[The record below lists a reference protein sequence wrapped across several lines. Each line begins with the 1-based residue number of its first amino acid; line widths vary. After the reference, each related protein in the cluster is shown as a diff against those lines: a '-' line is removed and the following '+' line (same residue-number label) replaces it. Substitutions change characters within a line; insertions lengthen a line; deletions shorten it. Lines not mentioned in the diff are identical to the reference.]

1 MASITIMDLRQDIN
15 SCERLHG
22 LVWNGQENHT
32 CLPASLRRHRDFVTV
47 AVDDFV
53 AGLCKETSK
62 ASADVS
68 FSNNGYRLESVCGV
82 EKEYA
87 SRSRRSSMCERL
99 RFQVLGDVDPIL
111 R

>member
-1 MASITIMDLRQDIN
+1 MDLRQDKN
-15 SCERLHG
+15 WCKRLHG
-22 LVWNGQENHT
+22 LVWNGQVNHT

-87 SRSRRSSMCERL
+87 SRSRRSPRCERL
-99 RFQVLGDVDPIL
+99 MFQVRRNVDPIH
-111 R
+111 RQGT